1 VIFLIN
7 IIMNHKIINFYKY
20 LNLRKTFKEQ
30 RGSKRGLSIIEI
42 IIYLAIFTAVS
53 IIVINSFMIVL
64 STFSTIRTNHDLI
77 NAGSNSM
84 ERISREIRQAKSI
97 DIVNSTLDSDS
108 SVLRLINTD
117 GIGYVVFDKDG
128 DDLRISKD
136 GVTIGNL
143 LVDNV
148 KLNKLIFNRISTNN
162 TEGLRIEI
170 EVQDINSKTER
181 IEKFYNTIILR
192 GGY

>member
-1 VIFLIN
+1 
-7 IIMNHKIINFYKY
+7 MNHKIINFYKY